1 MMCLFFIKWIK
12 ITRPLHS
19 KYMYTAKKKIDVFY
33 VTTSTCVVKYHT
45 HSHKHVC
52 VYLTALGDKLY
63 IWCLISVVRSK
74 KLKVGMKRASRSH
87 RRTFHTWLIYI
98 CKYSVHR
105 VLPFCKSSTRVVYY
119 YLCDTCIICAF
130 LPSLSLGHLL

>member
-1 MMCLFFIKWIK
+1 MCLFFIKWIK

-52 VYLTALGDKLY
+52 VCVFD
-63 IWCLISVVRSK
+63 CVR
-74 KLKVGMKRASRSH
+74 R
-87 RRTFHTWLIYI
+87 
-98 CKYSVHR
+98 
-105 VLPFCKSSTRVVYY
+105 
-119 YLCDTCIICAF
+119 
-130 LPSLSLGHLL
+130 